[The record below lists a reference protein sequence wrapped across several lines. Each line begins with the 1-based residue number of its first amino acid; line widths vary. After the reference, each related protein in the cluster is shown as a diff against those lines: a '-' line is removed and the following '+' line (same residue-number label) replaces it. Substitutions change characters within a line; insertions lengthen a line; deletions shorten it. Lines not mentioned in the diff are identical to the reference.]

1 MRNKKP
7 TMKTKKPKEVYRKIM
22 DTKICDIEHRKVLF
36 EYLKM
41 SMKEHYCTIFG
52 EFPNDKIEFVFDE
65 DATLL
70 MKVYADNDDYEAP
83 NTFEVWK
90 IMARIPL
97 DDKDE
102 WCFET
107 FIEAMN

>member
-22 DTKICDIEHRKVLF
+22 DTKICDIENRKVLF

-52 EFPNDKIEFVFDE
+52 
-65 DATLL
+65 
-70 MKVYADNDDYEAP
+70 
-83 NTFEVWK
+83 
-90 IMARIPL
+90 
-97 DDKDE
+97 
-102 WCFET
+102 
-107 FIEAMN
+107 

>member
-36 EYLKM
+36 EYMKM

-52 EFPNDKIEFVFDE
+52 
-65 DATLL
+65 
-70 MKVYADNDDYEAP
+70 
-83 NTFEVWK
+83 
-90 IMARIPL
+90 
-97 DDKDE
+97 
-102 WCFET
+102 
-107 FIEAMN
+107 